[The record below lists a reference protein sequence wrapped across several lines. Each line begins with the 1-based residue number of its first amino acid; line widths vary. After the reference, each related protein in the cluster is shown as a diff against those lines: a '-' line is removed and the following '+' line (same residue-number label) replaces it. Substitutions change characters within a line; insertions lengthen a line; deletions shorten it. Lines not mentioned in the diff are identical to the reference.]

1 MKRLLLY
8 VFHLLVSVIA
18 LAAASDAYSIGEKHR
33 TIHRVAPVPMTIPGA
48 ATESP
53 NLITSIT
60 DYCGD
65 IVYEDSILSR
75 INFAGGYL
83 SYVDYSGSRIS
94 TPEYHFYISDHLG
107 NNRMDVTDMGG
118 VWQAMDYYPYG
129 LPMGSSY
136 LPDKQR
142 WLFGGKELDRVS
154 GLDLYDFAAR
164 PYDPATGRFCS
175 PDPFS
180 EKYYPLSSY
189 LYCAGNPLV
198 NIDPTGCKTILYAT
212 NLPSSYS
219 ILNMATHTFI
229 AVTNADGTLRGYF
242 AYGPSDNGELKLMK
256 YTQDKNIISGIDK
269 EHLKAKIEVP
279 VPDGMTQNEFDE
291 KVIEVANS
299 FGNNPQID
307 YCITAVGKTNGNCNS
322 STSTI
327 LLKSGVGEDV
337 VAEISR
343 QIPGISWGFNTTPKP
358 WTSNEQ
364 KEAVNVVEALK
375 SDEFVKQMVKGR
387 ELLTR

>member
-94 TPEYHFYISDHLG
+94 TPEYHFYICDHLG
-107 NNRMDVTDMGG
+107 NNRMDVTDMGS

-164 PYDPATGRFCS
+164 PYDPATGRFRS
-175 PDPFS
+175 PDPFR
-180 EKYYPLSSY
+180 EKYYPLSSD

-198 NIDPTGCKTILYAT
+198 NIDPTGMDWIKKMIVAH
-212 NLPSSYS
+212 
-219 ILNMATHTFI
+219 II
-229 AVTNADGTLRGYF
+229 G
-242 AYGPSDNGELKLMK
+242 LMIFPPK
-256 YTQDKNIISGIDK
+256 SQ
-269 EHLKAKIEVP
+269 
-279 VPDGMTQNEFDE
+279 
-291 KVIEVANS
+291 KV
-299 FGNNPQID
+299 
-307 YCITAVGKTNGNCNS
+307 
-322 STSTI
+322 
-327 LLKSGVGEDV
+327 LL
-337 VAEISR
+337 
-343 QIPGISWGFNTTPKP
+343 
-358 WTSNEQ
+358 
-364 KEAVNVVEALK
+364 
-375 SDEFVKQMVKGR
+375 M
-387 ELLTR
+387 

>member
-1 MKRLLLY
+1 M
-8 VFHLLVSVIA
+8 
-18 LAAASDAYSIGEKHR
+18 
-33 TIHRVAPVPMTIPGA
+33 
-48 ATESP
+48 
-53 NLITSIT
+53 
-60 DYCGD
+60 
-65 IVYEDSILSR
+65 
-75 INFAGGYL
+75 NF
-83 SYVDYSGSRIS
+83 
-94 TPEYHFYISDHLG
+94 FCDHLG
-107 NNRMDVTDMGG
+107 NNRMDVTDIGG

-154 GLDLYDFAAR
+154 GLDLYDFEAR
-164 PYDPATGRFCS
+164 PYDPATGRFRS

-256 YTQDKNIISGIDK
+256 YTQDKNLISGIDK

-291 KVIEVANS
+291 KEIEVTNS

>member
-1 MKRLLLY
+1 MKRLLLCI
-8 VFHLLVSVIA
+8 FHLLVSVIA

-75 INFAGGYL
+75 INFEGGYL

-107 NNRMDVTDMGG
+107 NNRMDVTDMGS

-154 GLDLYDFAAR
+154 GLDLYDFEAR
-164 PYDPATGRFCS
+164 PYDPATGRFRS
-175 PDPFS
+175 QDSFS
-180 EKYYPLSSY
+180 EIYYPLSSY

-198 NIDPTGCKTILYAT
+198 NIDPTGMIVNTSQMTDEQRKIWNNFVAE
-212 NLPSSYS
+212 YS
-219 ILNMATHTFI
+219 INQLY
-229 AVTNADGTLRGYF
+229 LRRCMHF
-242 AYGPSDNGELKLMK
+242 WINQRL
-256 YTQDKNIISGIDK
+256 
-269 EHLKAKIEVP
+269 
-279 VPDGMTQNEFDE
+279 
-291 KVIEVANS
+291 
-299 FGNNPQID
+299 
-307 YCITAVGKTNGNCNS
+307 
-322 STSTI
+322 
-327 LLKSGVGEDV
+327 
-337 VAEISR
+337 
-343 QIPGISWGFNTTPKP
+343 
-358 WTSNEQ
+358 
-364 KEAVNVVEALK
+364 
-375 SDEFVKQMVKGR
+375 
-387 ELLTR
+387 